1 MSRSK
6 TDFFKRT
13 DVKMDVMWTLLT
25 ELLDY
30 YFAEFFVSRN
40 EAGLTRED
48 LVSGCLPDSRD

>member
-1 MSRSK
+1 
-6 TDFFKRT
+6 
-13 DVKMDVMWTLLT
+13 MDIMWGLLT

-48 LVSGCLPDSRD
+48 LVAAC